1 MEKKVIFIDV
11 DGPLAWATWDDGKVT
26 LREGSHFE
34 FQIPYPWVKEDC
46 EALQKI
52 CEETGAELVV
62 SSDWKMHFSFIQLKH
77 IFQHYGITANII
89 DITTHMN
96 ARQTGAW
103 HKMSNPS
110 IDFERATQILKW
122 VKDNKVSNWIAI
134 DDLNLSEAF
143 KWMTPR
149 EPMWRHVQV
158 DGDWGFGGRLRDKVN
173 ECIKKLER

>member
-1 MEKKVIFIDV
+1 
-11 DGPLAWATWDDGKVT
+11 
-26 LREGSHFE
+26 
-34 FQIPYPWVKEDC
+34 
-46 EALQKI
+46 
-52 CEETGAELVV
+52 
-62 SSDWKMHFSFIQLKH
+62 
-77 IFQHYGITANII
+77 
-89 DITTHMN
+89 MN

-122 VKDNKVSNWIAI
+122 AKDNKVSNWIAI